1 MAHRKP
7 VGSISASRNRGAGSA
22 ADWRQRGG
30 PAKGRESA
38 ALVGLITG
46 SVRRVDAEQSLEELG
61 GLAHAAGATVALRML
76 QERAKPDAGTFIG
89 AGKVASLAAACA
101 EADVDVVIVDHE
113 LTPGQLRQLEERLER
128 KVIDRTQL
136 ILDIFARRARTR
148 EGRWQVELAQLK
160 YLLPRLAGSGAAL
173 SRLGGGIG
181 TRGPGETKLE
191 TDRRRIRVRIQTV
204 QREID
209 QVRQR
214 RSQLRDRRHK
224 QSVPTVAL
232 VGYTNAGKTTLFNRL
247 THAQADASDALF
259 VTLDPLVRKVRLPDQ
274 RELLMSD
281 TVGFID
287 RLPHALVAAFRA
299 TLEEVAEADLVLHVI
314 DGASPDRDRHVAAVR
329 RVMEE
334 VGAADVAVLDVYN
347 KIDMLSDDEQRRLQA
362 ADPGAALISAE
373 TGKGLAELLQMV
385 ASRLALDT
393 RRITITFDSGTDFDR
408 QQISRLYRVA
418 RVVSHVATNGKVV
431 IEADVPRRF
440 IERLTTPAPQEN
452 SADADSW

>member
-1 MAHRKP
+1 MAQRRH
-7 VGSISASRNRGAGSA
+7 AGSESPSRSVKQA
-22 ADWRQRGG
+22 P
-30 PAKGRESA
+30 PATERA

-46 SVRRVDAEQSLEELG
+46 GVRRIDAEQSLDELA
-61 GLAHAAGATVALRML
+61 GLADAAGAEVVLRML
-76 QERAKPDAGTFIG
+76 QERPKPDAGTFIG

-101 EADVDVVIVDHE
+101 EADVDLVIVDHE
-113 LTPGQLRQLEERLER
+113 LTPGQLRQLEDRLER

-160 YLLPRLAGSGAAL
+160 YLLPRLAGSGTAL

-191 TDRRRIRVRIQTV
+191 TDRRRIRVRIQAV
-204 QREID
+204 QQEID
-209 QVRQR
+209 HVRQR

-247 THAQADASDALF
+247 THERADASDALF
-259 VTLDPLVRKVRLPDQ
+259 VTLDPLIRKVRLPDQ

-314 DGASPDRDRHVAAVR
+314 DGASPDRERHITAVR

-334 VGAADVAVLDVYN
+334 VGASDVAVLDVYN
-347 KIDMLSDDEQRRLQA
+347 KVDMLTADEQRRLQT
-362 ADPGAALISAE
+362 ADPAAALISAR
-373 TGKGLAELLQMV
+373 TGEGLSELLQMV

-418 RVVSHVATNGKVV
+418 RVVSHVAANGKVV

-440 IERLTTPAPQEN
+440 IERLTTPAPQETQETQEN
-452 SADADSW
+452 SVDAE